1 MVFLLQLEMQL
12 RQRSMVSMSMAQ
24 NASNRLARLDEVLA
38 LNEQLNE
45 VGTILTSMMSEPL
58 IRGASTRR
66 HQDDEESSTSRS
78 GRSQSEASGSGRGLF
93 NSRDYVNPHED
104 ESDSDSES
112 DESEASTVIS
122 RIAAAP
128 QIRSSNN
135 NGVRTSNLTSTA
147 NLQTIQRV
155 TPNSI
160 NSSRPSAATS
170 EIEPFADETTTVTV
184 SSSLN
189 TVNPRRM
196 LDNNMPANN
205 AEARNENEIT
215 SQTPS
220 LATVTSN
227 GIQAP
232 TRRVLARQQVQ
243 NTIHNASNSET
254 VESTTD
260 ETIQAARSQDLR
272 PSSTLP
278 SIEQTHEPDTD
289 PNLPQGSDAYSRT
302 IRELYRSADNLEQ
315 SEHVTARQN
324 SISEVRN
331 SGALSM
337 QPSATATSRPNSVC
351 RRETRVAGRSHS
363 NVPGTSSQ
371 LNAPASSS
379 SVSSSGNSV
388 TRSQT
393 RGLQT
398 TNEVNILQN
407 AEVQATHTRGTENH
421 NGSSNS
427 TVQTRYRGRTNQ
439 SIAVSVNDEVRSTE
453 NSNTSVAT
461 RTFAPQRRF
470 RRQESDSGN
479 GGGSTITRRPSNSE
493 SSPNK
498 APARRRSVSNSRSK
512 SERGKQN
519 ITSRQPHHGRS
530 VESSSADPPA
540 NLTREADSGNVE
552 SNGRPRPQ
560 RTRRMSTE
568 RPRGPATA
576 GQLIRARRR
585 SEIMQEL
592 RSIDKK
598 ED

>member
-58 IRGASTRR
+58 IRSTRR

-78 GRSQSEASGSGRGLF
+78 GRSQSDASGSGRGLF

-196 LDNNMPANN
+196 LDNNRPANN

-215 SQTPS
+215 SQTPR
-220 LATVTSN
+220 LTNVTPN

-232 TRRVLARQQVQ
+232 SRRVLGRQQVQ
-243 NTIHNASNSET
+243 NTIHNAESNSET

-260 ETIQAARSQDLR
+260 DTLLAPRSQDLR
-272 PSSTLP
+272 PNSTLP
-278 SIEQTHEPDTD
+278 PIEQTHEEHTD
-289 PNLPQGSDAYSRT
+289 PNLPQASDAYSRT

-315 SEHVTARQN
+315 SEHVTPRQN

-337 QPSATATSRPNSVC
+337 QPSVTATSRPNSVC
-351 RRETRVAGRSHS
+351 RRETLVAGRSHS
-363 NVPGTSSQ
+363 NVPGSSSH
-371 LNAPASSS
+371 LNAPASSPN
-379 SVSSSGNSV
+379 VSSSGNSV
-388 TRSQT
+388 MRSQA

-398 TNEVNILQN
+398 TNEVSVLPN
-407 AEVQATHTRGTENH
+407 AEIQATHTRGTENH
-421 NGSSNS
+421 NGNSNS
-427 TVQTRYRGRTNQ
+427 TVQTRNRGRINQ
-439 SIAVSVNDEVRSTE
+439 SIPAVSGNDEVRSNE
-453 NSNTSVAT
+453 NSNTSVTT

-493 SSPNK
+493 SSRNK
-498 APARRRSVSNSRSK
+498 APARRSVSNSRSK

-530 VESSSADPPA
+530 VVSSSADPPA

-552 SNGRPRPQ
+552 SNGPPRPQ

>member
-58 IRGASTRR
+58 IRSTRR
-66 HQDDEESSTSRS
+66 HQDDEESSTSMS

-135 NGVRTSNLTSTA
+135 NGVRTSNLTTTA

-170 EIEPFADETTTVTV
+170 EIEHFADETTTVTV

-196 LDNNMPANN
+196 LDNNRPADNT
-205 AEARNENEIT
+205 EARNENEIT
-215 SQTPS
+215 SQAPS
-220 LATVTSN
+220 LSTGTSN

-243 NTIHNASNSET
+243 NTIHSASNSET
-254 VESTTD
+254 VENTTD
-260 ETIQAARSQDLR
+260 DTIQAARSQDLR

-278 SIEQTHEPDTD
+278 SIEQTHETDTD

-351 RRETRVAGRSHS
+351 RRETLVAGRPQS
-363 NVPGTSSQ
+363 NVRGTSSH
-371 LNAPASSS
+371 LNAPASSPN
-379 SVSSSGNSV
+379 VSSSGNSV
-388 TRSQT
+388 TRSQA

-398 TNEVNILQN
+398 TNEVSVPQN

-427 TVQTRYRGRTNQ
+427 TVQTRNRGRINQ
-439 SIAVSVNDEVRSTE
+439 SIPAVPANDEVRSTE
-453 NSNTSVAT
+453 NSNTSVTT

-493 SSPNK
+493 SSRNK
-498 APARRRSVSNSRSK
+498 APARRSVSNSRSK

-519 ITSRQPHHGRS
+519 ITSRQSHHGRS
-530 VESSSADPPA
+530 VVSSSTDPPA

-552 SNGRPRPQ
+552 SNGPPRPQ

-598 ED
+598 DD